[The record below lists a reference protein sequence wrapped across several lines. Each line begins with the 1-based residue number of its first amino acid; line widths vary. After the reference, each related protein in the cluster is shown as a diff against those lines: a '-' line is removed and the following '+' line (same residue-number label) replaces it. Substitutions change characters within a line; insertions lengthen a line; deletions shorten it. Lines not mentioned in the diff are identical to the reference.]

1 MFYYDFI
8 IGVFFVSNSLY
19 KKKISRRNQV
29 LMLVD
34 FLIVNGIYFIM
45 TYIHWNFYMD
55 KYELI
60 RLFARIP
67 YVTLFY
73 ILAYRFFKIYKTAW
87 RYAGLYEII
96 SFSGATVAGTA
107 AVWIC
112 DYALMKINRH
122 AFVSNPQFAESV
134 KNLLAPKSQNYPL
147 VFNVLPLSVYLDSML
162 IILFICLMFRL
173 AQRSAVLFKNEQD
186 RRRRV
191 GELKQIL
198 IIGAG
203 EAGTGLLKDFQ
214 KNSYRFGNPVALV
227 DDDKSK
233 LGLAINGTPVVGN
246 CDDIEEVCKRY
257 SIDEIIFCIP
267 SIDDERRREILDF
280 AVKTGLSVKI
290 APDISSLEKSGDITY
305 KEMRSVDILDLLSR
319 PEIKLNP
326 DVCKY
331 VTDKTVLVTGGGGS
345 IGSELCRQIARYNP
359 EKIVI
364 FDIYENNAYALK
376 NSLDLKYFGNPQIEI
391 RIGSVREYARLKA
404 VFEEFRPSSVFHAAA
419 HKHVPLMEDS
429 PYEAIKNNILG
440 TYNTALCANEF
451 GVDNFVL
458 LSTDKAVNPTN
469 VMGATKRCCE
479 LIVQYFSKISTHTKF
494 AAVRFGNVLG
504 SNGSVIPLFKE
515 QLRKGGP
522 LTVTHPDITR
532 YFMTIP
538 EAAQLVVQAGGLAK
552 GGEIFVLDMGEPVKI
567 VSLAEKLIRLS
578 GFEPYVDIDIQ
589 FTGLRP
595 GEKLYEELI
604 LPSEKEGMHKTDN
617 HKIFITSPTEFDSDV
632 LLEHIKSIPTMDP
645 EDSRKFLKELV
656 PNFKEK

>member
-1 MFYYDFI
+1 MSFNSKMFCILEIRFNL
-8 IGVFFVSNSLY
+8 GGSRLKTKKPSNLGA
-19 KKKISRRNQV
+19 KRFGKRN
-29 LMLVD
+29 LA
-34 FLIVNGIYFIM
+34 FLLADIVIVNLVYFVTTI
-45 TYIHWNFYMD
+45 TYWIFRVD
-55 KYELI
+55 SALI
-60 RLFARIP
+60 KQLSVRVP
-67 YVTLFY
+67 YVTLIY
-73 ILAYRFFKIYKTAW
+73 ILCYAIFRVYQTAW
-87 RYAGLYEII
+87 RYAGLADMVKYSI
-96 SFSGATVAGTA
+96 SAGVGTFGVWVCDYVFMKTNRHLMANGTA
-107 AVWIC
+107 STL
-112 DYALMKINRH
+112 Y
-122 AFVSNPQFAESV
+122 
-134 KNLLAPKSQNYPL
+134 
-147 VFNVLPLSVYLDSML
+147 FNVLPRAVYLDSLL
-162 IILFICLMFRL
+162 IIILCCLAMRLASRSYLMFKHERNRKMHL
-173 AQRSAVLFKNEQD
+173 AEM
-186 RRRRV
+186 
-191 GELKQIL
+191 KQIL

-203 EAGTGLLKDFQ
+203 EAGTSLIRDFEN
-214 KNSYRFGNPVALV
+214 NSYKFGNPAALI

-233 LGLAINGTPVVGN
+233 IGLLVNGVPVVGN
-246 CDDIEEVCKRY
+246 CDDIERVCADY

-267 SIDDERRREILDF
+267 SITDDRKREILNC
-280 AVKTGLSVKI
+280 AIKTGIPVKI
-290 APDISSLEKSGDITY
+290 APDIADLENSRISY

-331 VTDKTVLVTGGGGS
+331 VTGKTVLVTGGGGS

-364 FDIYENNAYALK
+364 FDIYENNASALK
-376 NSLDLKYFGNPQIEI
+376 NSLDRHYFGNPKIEI
-391 RIGSVREYARLKA
+391 RIGSVREYARLKEI
-404 VFEEFRPSSVFHAAA
+404 FEEFHPSSVFHAAA

-429 PYEAIKNNILG
+429 PYEAIKNNVLG
-440 TYNTALCANEF
+440 TYNTAKCANEY

-479 LIVQYFSKISTHTKF
+479 LIIQHFSKISTHTKF

-515 QLRKGGP
+515 QLKKGGP

-567 VSLAEKLIRLS
+567 VSLAEKLIKLS

-604 LPSEKEGMHKTDN
+604 LPSEKEGMRKTEN
-617 HKIFITSPTEFDSDV
+617 NKIFITAPTDFDDDV
-632 LLEHIKSIPTMDP
+632 LLEHINSIPTMDP
-645 EDSRKFLKELV
+645 SKAREFLKELV
-656 PNFKEK
+656 PNFKEY

>member
-1 MFYYDFI
+1 LKTKKPKKLDI
-8 IGVFFVSNSLY
+8 NKLGKKNS
-19 KKKISRRNQV
+19 I
-29 LMLVD
+29 
-34 FLIVNGIYFIM
+34 FLLADIFIVNIIYFVTTVSYWIFIPDSALTKQLLM
-45 TYIHWNFYMD
+45 
-55 KYELI
+55 
-60 RLFARIP
+60 RIP
-67 YVTLFY
+67 YVTVVY
-73 ILAYRFFKIYKTAW
+73 ILSYAVFRIYQMAW
-87 RYAGLYEII
+87 KYAGLSEMLKYFI
-96 SFSGATVAGTA
+96 STAVGTCGVWVFDYVFMKLNKRLIASGS
-107 AVWIC
+107 
-112 DYALMKINRH
+112 
-122 AFVSNPQFAESV
+122 VSE
-134 KNLLAPKSQNYPL
+134 LL
-147 VFNVLPLSVYLDSML
+147 FNVLPITVYIESML
-162 IILFICLMFRL
+162 VIMFLCLAIRLASRSLLMF
-173 AQRSAVLFKNEQD
+173 KHEQN
-186 RRRRV
+186 RKQHLS
-191 GELKQIL
+191 ELKQIL

-203 EAGTGLLKDFQ
+203 EAGTSLVRDFQ
-214 KNSYRFGNPVALV
+214 RNSYKFGNPVALV
-227 DDDKSK
+227 DDDKAK
-233 LGLAINGTPVVGN
+233 LGLLVNGTPVVGT
-246 CDDIEEVCKRY
+246 CDDIEKVCADY

-267 SIDDERRREILDF
+267 SISDGRKREILDY
-280 AVKTGLSVKI
+280 AIKTGLSVKI
-290 APDISSLEKSGDITY
+290 APDIADLENSEVSY

-331 VTDKTVLVTGGGGS
+331 VTDRTVLVTGGGGS

-376 NSLDLKYFGNPQIEI
+376 NSLDLHYFGNPKIEI
-391 RIGSVREYARLKA
+391 RIGSVREYARLKE
-404 VFEEFRPSSVFHAAA
+404 VFEEFHPSSVFHAAA

-440 TYNTALCANEF
+440 TYNTARCADEY

-479 LIVQYFSKISTHTKF
+479 LIIQHFSKVSKHTKF

-515 QLRKGGP
+515 QLKKGGP

-567 VSLAEKLIRLS
+567 VSLAEKLIKLS

-604 LPSEKEGMHKTDN
+604 LPSEKDGMRKTEN
-617 HKIFITSPTEFDSDV
+617 HKIFITSPTDFSDDV
-632 LLEHIKSIPTMDP
+632 LIEHINAIPDLDP
-645 EDSRKFLKELV
+645 SNAREFLKELV
-656 PNFKEK
+656 PNFKES

>member
-1 MFYYDFI
+1 MKTKKPSKLGVKRLGKRNTVYLLADI
-8 IGVFFVSNSLY
+8 I
-19 KKKISRRNQV
+19 
-29 LMLVD
+29 
-34 FLIVNGIYFIM
+34 IVNLVYFLTTT
-45 TYIHWNFYMD
+45 TYWIFRTD
-55 KYELI
+55 AALI
-60 RLFARIP
+60 RQLALRIP
-67 YVTLFY
+67 YVTLVY
-73 ILAYRFFKIYKTAW
+73 ILCYAIFKVYQTAW
-87 RYAGLYEII
+87 RYAVLADMVKYSI
-96 SFSGATVAGTA
+96 SAGVGTFGVWVCDYVFMKTNRHLMANGTA
-107 AVWIC
+107 STL
-112 DYALMKINRH
+112 Y
-122 AFVSNPQFAESV
+122 
-134 KNLLAPKSQNYPL
+134 
-147 VFNVLPLSVYLDSML
+147 FNVLPKTVYLDSLL
-162 IILFICLMFRL
+162 IIILCCLAMRLASRSYLMFKHERNRKMHL
-173 AQRSAVLFKNEQD
+173 AEM
-186 RRRRV
+186 
-191 GELKQIL
+191 KQIL

-203 EAGTGLLKDFQ
+203 EAGTSLIRDFEN
-214 KNSYRFGNPVALV
+214 NSYKFGNPAALI

-233 LGLAINGTPVVGN
+233 IGLLVNGVPVVGN
-246 CDDIEEVCKRY
+246 CDDIERVCADY

-267 SIDDERRREILDF
+267 SITDDRKREILNC
-280 AVKTGLSVKI
+280 AIKTGIPVKI
-290 APDISSLEKSGDITY
+290 APDIADLENSRISY

-331 VTDKTVLVTGGGGS
+331 VTGKTVLVTGGGGS

-376 NSLDLKYFGNPQIEI
+376 NSLDRHYFGNPKIEI
-391 RIGSVREYARLKA
+391 RIGSVREYARLKEI
-404 VFEEFRPSSVFHAAA
+404 FEEFHPSSVFHAAA

-429 PYEAIKNNILG
+429 PYEAIKNNVLG
-440 TYNTALCANEF
+440 TYNTAKCANEY

-479 LIVQYFSKISTHTKF
+479 LIIQHFSKISTHTKF

-515 QLRKGGP
+515 QLKKGGP

-567 VSLAEKLIRLS
+567 VSLAEKLIKLS

-595 GEKLYEELI
+595 GVKLYEELI
-604 LPSEKEGMHKTDN
+604 LPSEKDGMRKTEN
-617 HKIFITSPTEFDSDV
+617 NKIFITAPTDFDDDV
-632 LLEHIKSIPTMDP
+632 LIEHINSIPTMDP
-645 EDSRKFLKELV
+645 SKAREFLKELV
-656 PNFKEK
+656 PNFKED

>member
-1 MFYYDFI
+1 MKTKKP
-8 IGVFFVSNSLY
+8 SNLGA
-19 KKKISRRNQV
+19 KRFGRRN
-29 LMLVD
+29 LA
-34 FLIVNGIYFIM
+34 FLLADIVIVNLVYFVTTI
-45 TYIHWNFYMD
+45 TYWIFRVD
-55 KYELI
+55 SALI
-60 RLFARIP
+60 KQLSVRVP
-67 YVTLFY
+67 YVTLIY
-73 ILAYRFFKIYKTAW
+73 ILCYAIFRVYQTAW
-87 RYAGLYEII
+87 RYAGLADMVKYSI
-96 SFSGATVAGTA
+96 SAGVGTCGVWVCDYVFMKTNRHLMANGTA
-107 AVWIC
+107 STL
-112 DYALMKINRH
+112 Y
-122 AFVSNPQFAESV
+122 
-134 KNLLAPKSQNYPL
+134 
-147 VFNVLPLSVYLDSML
+147 FNVLPKTVYLDSLL
-162 IILFICLMFRL
+162 IIILCCLAMRLASRSYLMFKHERNRKMHL
-173 AQRSAVLFKNEQD
+173 AEM
-186 RRRRV
+186 
-191 GELKQIL
+191 KQIL

-203 EAGTGLLKDFQ
+203 EAGTSLIRDFEN
-214 KNSYRFGNPVALV
+214 NSYKFGNPAALI

-233 LGLAINGTPVVGN
+233 IGLLVNGVPVVGN
-246 CDDIEEVCKRY
+246 CDDIERVCENY

-267 SIDDERRREILDF
+267 SITDDRKREILNC
-280 AVKTGLSVKI
+280 AIKTGIPVKI
-290 APDISSLEKSGDITY
+290 APDIADLENSKISY

-331 VTDKTVLVTGGGGS
+331 VTGKTVLVTGGGGS

-376 NSLDLKYFGNPQIEI
+376 NSLDRHYFGNTKIEI
-391 RIGSVREYARLKA
+391 RIGSVREYARLKEI
-404 VFEEFRPSSVFHAAA
+404 FEEFHPSSVFHAAA

-429 PYEAIKNNILG
+429 PYEAIKNNVLG
-440 TYNTALCANEF
+440 TYNTAKCANEY

-479 LIVQYFSKISTHTKF
+479 LIIQHFSKISTHTKF

-515 QLRKGGP
+515 QLKKGGP

-567 VSLAEKLIRLS
+567 VSLAEKLIKLS

-604 LPSEKEGMHKTDN
+604 LPSEKEGMRKTEN
-617 HKIFITSPTEFDSDV
+617 NKIFITAPTDFDDDV
-632 LLEHIKSIPTMDP
+632 LLEHINSIPTMDP
-645 EDSRKFLKELV
+645 SKAREFLKELV
-656 PNFKEK
+656 PNFKEY

>member
-1 MFYYDFI
+1 MKTKKP
-8 IGVFFVSNSLY
+8 SNLGA
-19 KKKISRRNQV
+19 KRFGRRN
-29 LMLVD
+29 LA
-34 FLIVNGIYFIM
+34 FLLADIVIVNLVYFVTTI
-45 TYIHWNFYMD
+45 TYWIFRVD
-55 KYELI
+55 SALI
-60 RLFARIP
+60 KQLSVRIP
-67 YVTLFY
+67 YVTLIY
-73 ILAYRFFKIYKTAW
+73 ILCYAIFKVYQTAW
-87 RYAGLYEII
+87 RYAGLADMVKYSI
-96 SFSGATVAGTA
+96 SAGVGTFGVWVCDYVFMKTNRHLMANGTA
-107 AVWIC
+107 STL
-112 DYALMKINRH
+112 Y
-122 AFVSNPQFAESV
+122 
-134 KNLLAPKSQNYPL
+134 
-147 VFNVLPLSVYLDSML
+147 FNVLPKTVYLDSLL
-162 IILFICLMFRL
+162 IIILCCLTMRLASRSYLMFKHERNRKMHL
-173 AQRSAVLFKNEQD
+173 AEM
-186 RRRRV
+186 
-191 GELKQIL
+191 KQIL

-203 EAGTGLLKDFQ
+203 EAGTSLIRDFEN
-214 KNSYRFGNPVALV
+214 NSYKFGNPAALI

-233 LGLAINGTPVVGN
+233 IGLLVNGVPVVGN
-246 CDDIEEVCKRY
+246 CDDIERVCADY

-267 SIDDERRREILDF
+267 SITDDRKREILNC
-280 AVKTGLSVKI
+280 AIKTGIPVKI
-290 APDISSLEKSGDITY
+290 APDIADLENSRISY

-331 VTDKTVLVTGGGGS
+331 VTGKTVLVTGGGGS

-376 NSLDLKYFGNPQIEI
+376 NSLDRHYFGNPKIEI
-391 RIGSVREYARLKA
+391 RIGSVREYARLKEI
-404 VFEEFRPSSVFHAAA
+404 FDEFHPSSVFHAAA
-419 HKHVPLMEDS
+419 HKHVPLMEES
-429 PYEAIKNNILG
+429 PYEAIKNNVLG
-440 TYNTALCANEF
+440 TYNTAKCANEY

-479 LIVQYFSKISTHTKF
+479 LIIQHFSKISTHTKF

-515 QLRKGGP
+515 QLKKGGP

-567 VSLAEKLIRLS
+567 VSLAEKLIKLS

-604 LPSEKEGMHKTDN
+604 LPSEKEGMRKTEN
-617 HKIFITSPTEFDSDV
+617 NKIFITAPTDFDDDV
-632 LLEHIKSIPTMDP
+632 LLEHINSIPTMDP
-645 EDSRKFLKELV
+645 SKAREFLKELV
-656 PNFKEK
+656 PNFKEY

>member
-1 MFYYDFI
+1 MKTKKPRKLGVKRLGKRNTVYLLADI
-8 IGVFFVSNSLY
+8 I
-19 KKKISRRNQV
+19 
-29 LMLVD
+29 
-34 FLIVNGIYFIM
+34 IVNLVYFLTTT
-45 TYIHWNFYMD
+45 TYWIFRTD
-55 KYELI
+55 AALI
-60 RLFARIP
+60 RQLALRIP
-67 YVTLFY
+67 YVTLVY
-73 ILAYRFFKIYKTAW
+73 ILCYAIFKVYQTAW
-87 RYAGLYEII
+87 RYAGLADMVKYSI
-96 SFSGATVAGTA
+96 SAGVGTCGVWVCDYILMKTNRHLMANGTA
-107 AVWIC
+107 STL
-112 DYALMKINRH
+112 Y
-122 AFVSNPQFAESV
+122 
-134 KNLLAPKSQNYPL
+134 
-147 VFNVLPLSVYLDSML
+147 FNVLPKTVYLDSLL
-162 IILFICLMFRL
+162 IIILCCLAMRLASRSYLMFKHERNRKMHL
-173 AQRSAVLFKNEQD
+173 AEM
-186 RRRRV
+186 
-191 GELKQIL
+191 KQIL

-203 EAGTGLLKDFQ
+203 EAGTSLIRDFEN
-214 KNSYRFGNPVALV
+214 NSYKFGNPAALI

-233 LGLAINGTPVVGN
+233 IGLLVNGVPVVGN
-246 CDDIEEVCKRY
+246 CDDIERVCENY

-267 SIDDERRREILDF
+267 SITDDRKREILNC
-280 AVKTGLSVKI
+280 AIKTGIPVKI
-290 APDISSLEKSGDITY
+290 APDIADLENSRISY

-331 VTDKTVLVTGGGGS
+331 VTGKTVLVTGGGGS

-376 NSLDLKYFGNPQIEI
+376 NSLDRHYFGNPKIEI
-391 RIGSVREYARLKA
+391 RIGSVREYARLKEI
-404 VFEEFRPSSVFHAAA
+404 FEEFHPSSVFHAAA

-429 PYEAIKNNILG
+429 PYEAIKNNVLG
-440 TYNTALCANEF
+440 TYNTAKCANEY

-479 LIVQYFSKISTHTKF
+479 LIIQHFSKISTHTKF

-515 QLRKGGP
+515 QLKKGGP

-567 VSLAEKLIRLS
+567 VSLAEKLIKLS

-604 LPSEKEGMHKTDN
+604 LPSEKDGMRKTEN
-617 HKIFITSPTEFDSDV
+617 NKIFITAPTDFDDNV
-632 LLEHIKSIPTMDP
+632 LIEHINSIPTMDP
-645 EDSRKFLKELV
+645 SKARDFLKELV
-656 PNFKEK
+656 PNFKED

>member
-1 MFYYDFI
+1 MSFNSKMFYVWEIRFNLGGSSLKTKRPSNL
-8 IGVFFVSNSLY
+8 GVKRFG
-19 KKKISRRNQV
+19 RRNIA
-29 LMLVD
+29 
-34 FLIVNGIYFIM
+34 FLLADIVIVNLVYFVTTI
-45 TYIHWNFYMD
+45 TYWIFRTD
-55 KYELI
+55 AALI
-60 RLFARIP
+60 RQLALRIP
-67 YVTLFY
+67 YVTLAY
-73 ILAYRFFKIYKTAW
+73 ILCYAIFRVYQTAW
-87 RYAGLYEII
+87 RYAGLADMLKYFV
-96 SFSGATVAGTA
+96 SAGVGTCG
-107 AVWIC
+107 VWVC
-112 DYALMKINRH
+112 DYILMKINRH
-122 AFVSNPQFAESV
+122 LIANGTAST
-134 KNLLAPKSQNYPL
+134 LY
-147 VFNVLPLSVYLDSML
+147 FNVLPRAVYLDSLL
-162 IILFICLMFRL
+162 IIILCCLTMRLASRSYLMFKHERNRKMHL
-173 AQRSAVLFKNEQD
+173 AEM
-186 RRRRV
+186 
-191 GELKQIL
+191 KQIL

-203 EAGTGLLKDFQ
+203 EAGTSLIRDFEN
-214 KNSYRFGNPVALV
+214 NSYKFGNPAALI

-233 LGLAINGTPVVGN
+233 IGLLVNGVPVVGN
-246 CDDIEEVCKRY
+246 CDDIEKVCADY

-267 SIDDERRREILDF
+267 SITDDRKREILNC
-280 AVKTGLSVKI
+280 AIKTGIPVKI
-290 APDISSLEKSGDITY
+290 APDIADLENSKISY

-331 VTDKTVLVTGGGGS
+331 VTGKTVLVTGGGGS

-376 NSLDLKYFGNPQIEI
+376 NSLDRHYFGNPKIEI
-391 RIGSVREYARLKA
+391 RIGSVREYARLKEI
-404 VFEEFRPSSVFHAAA
+404 FEEFHPSSVFHAAA
-419 HKHVPLMEDS
+419 HKHVPLMEES
-429 PYEAIKNNILG
+429 PYEAIKNNVLG
-440 TYNTALCANEF
+440 TYNTAKCANEY

-479 LIVQYFSKISTHTKF
+479 LIIQHFSKISTHTKF

-515 QLRKGGP
+515 QLKNGGP

-567 VSLAEKLIRLS
+567 VSLAEKLIKLS

-604 LPSEKEGMHKTDN
+604 LPSEKDGMRKTEN
-617 HKIFITSPTEFDSDV
+617 NKIFITAPTDFDDDA
-632 LLEHIKSIPTMDP
+632 LIEHINSIPTMDP
-645 EDSRKFLKELV
+645 SKARDFLKELV
-656 PNFKEK
+656 SNFKED

>member
-1 MFYYDFI
+1 MKT
-8 IGVFFVSNSLY
+8 
-19 KKKISRRNQV
+19 KKPKTFGTKKLGKRNMAFLIADV
-29 LMLVD
+29 VIVNLVYFLTTITYWIFRVD
-34 FLIVNGIYFIM
+34 FPLIKQLALR
-45 TYIHWNFYMD
+45 T
-55 KYELI
+55 
-60 RLFARIP
+60 P
-67 YVTLFY
+67 YVTLVY
-73 ILAYRFFKIYKTAW
+73 ILCYAIFKVYQTAW
-87 RYAGLYEII
+87 RYAGFADMVRYFV
-96 SFSGATVAGTA
+96 SAGIGTCG
-107 AVWIC
+107 VWVC
-112 DYALMKINRH
+112 DYVLMKINRH
-122 AFVSNPQFAESV
+122 LIA
-134 KNLLAPKSQNYPL
+134 SQVVHTLN
-147 VFNVLPLSVYLDSML
+147 FNVLPYTIYLDSML
-162 IILFICLMFRL
+162 VIIVLCLAMRLASRSYLMFKHERNRKMHL
-173 AQRSAVLFKNEQD
+173 AEM
-186 RRRRV
+186 
-191 GELKQIL
+191 KQIL

-203 EAGTGLLKDFQ
+203 EAGTSLIRDFEN
-214 KNSYRFGNPVALV
+214 NSYKFGNPAALI

-233 LGLAINGTPVVGN
+233 IGLLVNGVPVAGT
-246 CDDIEEVCKRY
+246 CDDIEKICSEY
-257 SIDEIIFCIP
+257 AIDEIIFCIP
-267 SIDDERRREILDF
+267 SITDDRKREILNC
-280 AVKTGLSVKI
+280 AIKTGIPVKI
-290 APDISSLEKSGDITY
+290 APDIADLENSKISY

-331 VTDKTVLVTGGGGS
+331 VTGKTVLVTGGGGS

-376 NSLDLKYFGNPQIEI
+376 NSLDRHYFGNPKIEI
-391 RIGSVREYARLKA
+391 RIGSVREYARLKEI
-404 VFEEFRPSSVFHAAA
+404 FEEFHPSSVFHAAA

-429 PYEAIKNNILG
+429 PYEAIKNNVLG
-440 TYNTALCANEF
+440 TYNTAKCANEY

-479 LIVQYFSKISTHTKF
+479 LIIQHFSKISTHTKF

-515 QLRKGGP
+515 QLKKGGP

-567 VSLAEKLIRLS
+567 VSLAEKLIKLS

-604 LPSEKEGMHKTDN
+604 LPSEKDGMRKTQN
-617 HKIFITSPTEFDSDV
+617 NKIFITAPTDFDDNV
-632 LLEHIKSIPTMDP
+632 LLEHINSIPTMDP
-645 EDSRKFLKELV
+645 SKAREFLKELV
-656 PNFKEK
+656 PNFKED

>member
-1 MFYYDFI
+1 MKTKKP
-8 IGVFFVSNSLY
+8 SNLGA
-19 KKKISRRNQV
+19 KRFGRRN
-29 LMLVD
+29 LA
-34 FLIVNGIYFIM
+34 FLLADIVIVNLVYFVTTI
-45 TYIHWNFYMD
+45 TYWIFRVD
-55 KYELI
+55 SALI
-60 RLFARIP
+60 KQLSVRVP
-67 YVTLFY
+67 YVTLIY
-73 ILAYRFFKIYKTAW
+73 ILCYAIFRVYQTAW
-87 RYAGLYEII
+87 RYAGLADMVKYSI
-96 SFSGATVAGTA
+96 SAGVGTCGVWVCDYVFMKTNRHLMANGTA
-107 AVWIC
+107 NTL
-112 DYALMKINRH
+112 Y
-122 AFVSNPQFAESV
+122 
-134 KNLLAPKSQNYPL
+134 
-147 VFNVLPLSVYLDSML
+147 FNVLPKTVYLDSLL
-162 IILFICLMFRL
+162 IIILCCLAMRLASRSYLMFKHERNRKMHL
-173 AQRSAVLFKNEQD
+173 AEM
-186 RRRRV
+186 
-191 GELKQIL
+191 KQIL

-203 EAGTGLLKDFQ
+203 EAGTSLIRDFEN
-214 KNSYRFGNPVALV
+214 NSYKFGNPAALI

-233 LGLAINGTPVVGN
+233 IGLLVNGVPVVGN
-246 CDDIEEVCKRY
+246 CDDIERVCANY

-267 SIDDERRREILDF
+267 SITDDRKREILNC
-280 AVKTGLSVKI
+280 AIKTGIPVKI
-290 APDISSLEKSGDITY
+290 APDIADLENSRISY

-331 VTDKTVLVTGGGGS
+331 VTGKTVLVTGGGGS

-376 NSLDLKYFGNPQIEI
+376 NSLDRHYFGNPKIEI
-391 RIGSVREYARLKA
+391 RIGSVREYARLKEI
-404 VFEEFRPSSVFHAAA
+404 FEEFHPSSVFHAAA
-419 HKHVPLMEDS
+419 HKHVPLMEES
-429 PYEAIKNNILG
+429 PYEAIKNNVLG
-440 TYNTALCANEF
+440 TYNTAKCANEY

-479 LIVQYFSKISTHTKF
+479 LIIQHFSKISTHTKF

-515 QLRKGGP
+515 QLKKGGP

-567 VSLAEKLIRLS
+567 VSLAEKLIKLS

-604 LPSEKEGMHKTDN
+604 LPSEKEGMRKTEN
-617 HKIFITSPTEFDSDV
+617 NKIFITAPTDFDDDV
-632 LLEHIKSIPTMDP
+632 LLEHINSIPTMDP
-645 EDSRKFLKELV
+645 SKAREFLKELV
-656 PNFKEK
+656 PNFKEY

>member
-1 MFYYDFI
+1 MKTRI
-8 IGVFFVSNSLY
+8 T
-19 KKKISRRNQV
+19 KKNMM
-29 LMLVD
+29 LLLVD
-34 FLIVNGIYFIM
+34 FAVINIIYLIMVYV
-45 TYIHWNFYMD
+45 HWNFVMD
-55 KYELI
+55 FTLMA
-60 RLFARIP
+60 RLLFRVP
-67 YVTLFY
+67 YVTFIYLASYSLF
-73 ILAYRFFKIYKTAW
+73 RIYKTAW

-96 SFSGATVAGTA
+96 KYGASTILSTCFVWTADYLFMKLNQYFIAAGSLKTL
-107 AVWIC
+107 
-112 DYALMKINRH
+112 Y
-122 AFVSNPQFAESV
+122 
-134 KNLLAPKSQNYPL
+134 
-147 VFNVLPLSVYLDSML
+147 FNVLPLSVYIDSTL
-162 IILFICLMFRL
+162 LILFACLTIRL
-173 AQRSAVLFKNEQD
+173 SYRSLKLFKTE
-186 RRRRV
+186 RV
-191 GELKQIL
+191 RHAHPTNDKQIL

-203 EAGTGLLKDFQ
+203 EAGTSLLKDFQ
-214 KNSYRFGNPVALV
+214 QTAYRFGNPAAII
-227 DDDKSK
+227 DDNEAKT
-233 LGLAINGTPVVGN
+233 GLSLSGTPVAGTCN
-246 CDDIEEVCKRY
+246 DMEAVCRKY

-267 SIDDERRREILDF
+267 SLDDERRREILDK
-280 AVKTGLSVKI
+280 AVKTGIPVKI
-290 APDISSLEKSGDITY
+290 APDISSINTDVTY
-305 KEMRSVDILDLLSR
+305 KEIRNVDILDLLSR

-376 NSLDLKYFGNPQIEI
+376 NSLDLKYYGNPQIEI
-391 RIGSVREYARLKA
+391 RIGSVREIERLREI
-404 VFEEFRPSSVFHAAA
+404 FEEFHPSSVFHAAA

-479 LIVQYFSKISTHTKF
+479 LIVQHFSKVSTHTKF

-604 LPSEKEGMHKTDN
+604 LPNEKDGMHKTEN
-617 HKIFITSPTEFDSDV
+617 NKIFITAPTDFDDDD
-632 LLEHIKSIPTMDP
+632 LLNHINSIISLKP
-645 EDSRKFLKELV
+645 EDARSFLKELV
-656 PNFKEK
+656 PNYKEK

>member
-1 MFYYDFI
+1 MKTKNP
-8 IGVFFVSNSLY
+8 SNLGA
-19 KKKISRRNQV
+19 KRFGRRN
-29 LMLVD
+29 LA
-34 FLIVNGIYFIM
+34 FLLADIVIVNLVYFVTTI
-45 TYIHWNFYMD
+45 TYWIFRVD
-55 KYELI
+55 SALI
-60 RLFARIP
+60 KQLSVRIP
-67 YVTLFY
+67 YVTLIY
-73 ILAYRFFKIYKTAW
+73 ILCYAIFRVYQTAW
-87 RYAGLYEII
+87 RYAGLADMVKYSI
-96 SFSGATVAGTA
+96 SAGIGTCGVWVCDYVFMKTNRHLMANGTA
-107 AVWIC
+107 STL
-112 DYALMKINRH
+112 Y
-122 AFVSNPQFAESV
+122 
-134 KNLLAPKSQNYPL
+134 
-147 VFNVLPLSVYLDSML
+147 FNVLPKTVYLDSLL
-162 IILFICLMFRL
+162 IIILCCLAMRLASRSYLMFKHERNRKMHL
-173 AQRSAVLFKNEQD
+173 AEM
-186 RRRRV
+186 
-191 GELKQIL
+191 KQIL

-203 EAGTGLLKDFQ
+203 EAGTSLIRDFEN
-214 KNSYRFGNPVALV
+214 NSYKFGNPAALI

-233 LGLAINGTPVVGN
+233 IGLLVNGVPVVGN
-246 CDDIEEVCKRY
+246 CDDIERVCANY

-267 SIDDERRREILDF
+267 SITDDRKREILNC
-280 AVKTGLSVKI
+280 AIKTGIPVKI
-290 APDISSLEKSGDITY
+290 APDIADLENSRISY

-331 VTDKTVLVTGGGGS
+331 VTGKTVLVTGGGGS

-376 NSLDLKYFGNPQIEI
+376 NSLDRHYFGNPKIEI
-391 RIGSVREYARLKA
+391 RIGSVREYARLKEI
-404 VFEEFRPSSVFHAAA
+404 FEEFHPSSVFHAAA

-429 PYEAIKNNILG
+429 PYEAIKNNVLG
-440 TYNTALCANEF
+440 TYNTAKCANEY

-479 LIVQYFSKISTHTKF
+479 LIIQHFSKISTHTKF

-515 QLRKGGP
+515 QLKKGGP

-567 VSLAEKLIRLS
+567 VSLAEKLIKLS

-604 LPSEKEGMHKTDN
+604 LPSEKEGMRKTEN
-617 HKIFITSPTEFDSDV
+617 NKIFITAPTDFDDDV
-632 LLEHIKSIPTMDP
+632 LLEHINSIPTMDP
-645 EDSRKFLKELV
+645 SKAREFLKELV
-656 PNFKEK
+656 PNFKEY